1 MLRHLKNANELVLYA
16 SISCG
21 AAYLARLNPPFH
33 FPIMLLR
40 LGVLGYCGYIIA
52 IAEGNKD
59 LAIVVGGALLIGTI
73 GGYWDLIE
81 VHQKYVSPEMVVTL
95 TVTALAVIITASY
108 VLYQR
113 EQTDGKAS
121 KK

>member
-40 LGVLGYCGYIIA
+40 LGVLGYCLYIIA
-52 IAEGNKD
+52 IAEGNKE
-59 LAIVVGGALLIGTI
+59 LAIIVGGSLLIGMI

-81 VHQKYVSPEMVVTL
+81 VHSKYVSPETTL
-95 TVTALAVIITASY
+95 TLTTAALAVLVT
-108 VLYQR
+108 LYILNQR
-113 EQTDGKAS
+113 SKQDGKAS

>member
-1 MLRHLKNANELVLYA
+1 MLRHLKNASELVLYA

-21 AAYLARLNPPFH
+21 AAYLARLNPPFS
-33 FPIMLLR
+33 FPILLLR
-40 LGVLGYCGYIIA
+40 LGVLGYCGYAMA
-52 IAEGNKD
+52 IAEGNKE
-59 LAIVVGGALLIGTI
+59 LAIIIGGSLLIGMI

-81 VHQKYVSPEMVVTL
+81 VHQKYVSPEMVITL
-95 TVTALAVIITASY
+95 TVTALAVLCTGSY

-113 EQTDGKAS
+113 EKNDGKAS

>member
-1 MLRHLKNANELVLYA
+1 LVFYA

-21 AAYLARLNPPFH
+21 AAYLARLNLPFH

-52 IAEGNKD
+52 IAEGNKE
-59 LAIVVGGALLIGTI
+59 LAILLGGAMLIGCI

-81 VHQKYVSPEMVVTL
+81 VHTKYVSPEMTL
-95 TVTALAVIITASY
+95 TLTATSLAVLITISY
-108 VLYQR
+108 VLNQS
-113 EQTDGKAS
+113 KADALVS